1 MIFRK
6 LLKEPFPT
14 EGGFTL
20 IEVIVALTIMSLVV
34 TVAFSGLSIAI
45 DSWERGSHRLDELD
59 RRVTV
64 ERLLKRQ
71 LAVASPARFFQ
82 LEEETFGLFRGSE
95 QRLEFISD
103 YSLADGSADYRKIDY
118 FIRDGGFYYGET
130 PLFDYTPA
138 ENEREPVRL
147 LAKFSRVSFQYL
159 GSAQNGALEWMEDW
173 EQGTALPR
181 AVRAQIEDDVFV
193 IPIVNR

>member
-1 MIFRK
+1 MISRK
-6 LLKEPFPT
+6 LLKAPSPT
-14 EGGFTL
+14 EVGFTL

-34 TVAFSGLSIAI
+34 IVAFSGLSIAI
-45 DSWERGSHRLDELD
+45 DSWERGSRRLDELD

-82 LEEETFGLFRGSE
+82 LEGETFSLFRGSPE
-95 QRLEFISD
+95 RLEFISD

-130 PLFDYTPA
+130 AIFDYTPS
-138 ENEREPVRL
+138 ENEQEPTRL

-159 GSAQNGALEWMEDW
+159 GMAQNGRFEWVEDW
-173 EQGTALPR
+173 KQRTALPR

-193 IPIVNR
+193 IPMVNP